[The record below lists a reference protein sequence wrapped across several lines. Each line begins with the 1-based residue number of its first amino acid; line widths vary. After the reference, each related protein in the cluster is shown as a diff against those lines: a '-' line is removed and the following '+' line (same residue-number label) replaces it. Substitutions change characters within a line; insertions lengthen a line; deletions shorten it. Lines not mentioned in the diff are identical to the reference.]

1 MPLKNPSQLSYPNDL
16 GKYHVKLVFKE
27 YQYNINQSEVRTAS
41 HSGGYRRPPPPGRR
55 HHTKS
60 TRQSTTSVVQLPLP
74 DGLIDNDTLG
84 VSETELS
91 GLGQGMATIANI
103 AAESIKQ
110 GNLWGFS
117 GFNRNSVKDAAA
129 GMGVAA
135 LRQTLTAGGLATESQ
150 QGFQVGAGVTFNPYT
165 ALNFTGVQL
174 KGHTLSW
181 SNLAPRNRAEG
192 AALHKIIKHIKRRA
206 HPEYLRRRAF
216 LSFPD
221 VVEVTINGPDANQIV
236 KFKPALIST
245 IDVNYGPGGELSW
258 LQGGTPTAIN
268 FSMNIKETQIWTKDD
283 FSEDG

>member
-27 YQYNINQSEVRTAS
+27 YQYNINQSELSTDNP
-41 HSGGYRRPPPPGRR
+41 SGGYRRRPPPGRR
-55 HHTKS
+55 HHTKA
-60 TRQSTTSVVQLPLP
+60 TKQSTPSIVQLPLP

-84 VSETELS
+84 VSETELG
-91 GLGQGMATIANI
+91 GLGQG
-103 AAESIKQ
+103 AAEVSSAVSHLIQQ
-110 GNLWGFS
+110 GNIPDNLLDRMVNAG
-117 GFNRNSVKDAAA
+117 A
-129 GMGVAA
+129 GMGMAM
-135 LRQTLTAGGLATESQ
+135 LRQSLTGFGIAPETQ
-150 QGFQVGAGVTFNPYT
+150 QGFQVGAGVTFNPYN

-181 SNLAPRNRAEG
+181 SNLAPRNRDEG

-206 HPEYLRRRAF
+206 HPEYLARRAF